1 MTSLWRERSGTV
13 AVQVA
18 VTAAALLGAG
28 ALAIDLGRAMVL
40 SSQLQNAADAAALA
54 GAAELDGAPGA
65 MVSAQA
71 AIAGAF
77 GANSQS
83 HADDGLGATVAVA
96 NVRFLRDAT
105 NEAADDTEARF
116 VEVTVQ
122 PRSVTSSL
130 IAALA
135 GPKVVT
141 TNARAIAGFMQVACR
156 IPPLMICN
164 PFEATLG
171 VGAPFSATIGQQ
183 ILVKSQGQG
192 AQWAPGTFGLL
203 DPPTGNTGAS
213 AIASFLASAN
223 PPNCYGPGVDIRPG
237 QANSV
242 RTALNTRF
250 DMYEAPYF
258 AGAKNNPAYRPARNV
273 TKGMVAGG
281 NPCNP
286 TTASPPQ
293 AMALPRDSC
302 LIAGTCE
309 RFGDGVWDLAGYWT
323 VNHGGSPPAGVTTRY
338 QAYRW
343 EIDNAA
349 IPNAD
354 PATGTTLENGAP
366 QCSGVAPSDN
376 PDRRV
381 LYMAV
386 VNCLEQGIAGN
397 DDDVPAIA
405 YLEAFLTEPVP
416 SAASQVAIYLE
427 VVSVSTMGAMP
438 DILHDMIQLYR

>member
-1 MTSLWRERSGTV
+1 MIGLWRDPSGAV
-13 AVQVA
+13 VVQVA
-18 VTAAALLGAG
+18 VVAAGLLGAG

-40 SSQLQNAADAAALA
+40 SSQLQSAADAAALT
-54 GAAELDGAPGA
+54 GAAELDGADGA
-65 MVSAQA
+65 RVRAQN

-77 GANSQS
+77 GTNIQS
-83 HADDGLGATVAVA
+83 HADDGLGDAVAIA
-96 NVRFLRDAT
+96 NVRFLRNAV
-105 NEAADDTEARF
+105 NEAGDDTQARF

-135 GPKVVT
+135 GPQVVT
-141 TNARAIAGFMQVACR
+141 TQARAIAGFMQVACR

-171 VGAPFSATIGQQ
+171 AGAPFDATVGQQ
-183 ILVKSQGQG
+183 ILVKSQGAG

-203 DPPTGNTGAS
+203 DPPSGNTGAS
-213 AIASFLASAN
+213 AIAGFLASAT

-250 DMYEAPYF
+250 DMYEAPFF
-258 AGAKNNPAYRPARNV
+258 AGAKNNAAYRPARNV
-273 TKGMVAGG
+273 TKGMVVSG
-281 NPCNP
+281 NACNP
-286 TTASPPQ
+286 AAAAAPQ
-293 AMALPRDSC
+293 AMALPRDAC

-309 RFGDGVWDLAGYWT
+309 RFGDGIWDLAGYWS
-323 VNHGGSPPAGVTTRY
+323 VNHGGSPPSGVTTRY
-338 QAYRW
+338 EAYRW

-349 IPNAD
+349 IPDANQ
-354 PATGTTLENGAP
+354 ATGTTLENGTP
-366 QCSGVAPSDN
+366 QCSSVTPSDD

-405 YLEAFLTEPVP
+405 YLKAFLTEPVP
-416 SAASQVAIYLE
+416 ISASEVAIYME
-427 VVSVSTMGAMP
+427 VVEVSTAGGMKE
-438 DILHDMIQLYR
+438 ILHDMIQLYR